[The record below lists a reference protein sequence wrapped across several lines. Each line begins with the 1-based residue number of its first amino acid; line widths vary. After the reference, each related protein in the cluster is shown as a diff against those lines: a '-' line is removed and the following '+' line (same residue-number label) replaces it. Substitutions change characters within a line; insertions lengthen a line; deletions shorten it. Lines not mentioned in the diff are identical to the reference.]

1 MSRIGLIRQ
10 GFFNQSFKAS
20 QPPPFS
26 FIDDFNLNQLRFEFS
41 SLYSLF
47 IANQSLMKN
56 HQEMVFYLDYLSQIL
71 MGYYTADYVANE
83 LETIRLKR
91 QTITRFIQDDFVSE
105 KTPEDHEK
113 RVDQSP
119 SSPWLTL
126 KKTAVSVGKT
136 VKSSARFRSYLAR
149 LIAAR
154 SYWNTSRSLAN
165 QMIRLAVASG
175 VSSELMRF
183 NHTLGVYC
191 GVSEVMQVLEKTQ
204 GVLRVSSVALSGLRL
219 LINTSTFIKHLIH
232 AAGDDTLSL
241 KKVFLQE
248 CEKRI
253 YTLMDD
259 SMWTSMNFINN
270 YRELVNLSAPAA
282 ARLSLICLGM
292 DAVMLL
298 VSWLI
303 EMKNYCQRL
312 QELTI
317 KKKEDITAWEAA
329 LIHRQINLL
338 ADEWQVQCDHHVFN
352 LVAAVL
358 LCTVFAMTLLTVNP
372 VLLGALAVLGMVGNA
387 MYNSAN
393 EFKQYRQAATRVLR
407 EKSNH
412 RSGLDAIQPL
422 AELKARQDD
431 AFALFVD
438 AFLFN
443 VVFTA
448 SLIAVAAVSLPL
460 AGMMVLC
467 YGAYK
472 LAQACGEKATPTET
486 VVSPECVYRLSMD
499 FH

>member
-10 GFFNQSFKAS
+10 GFFNPSLKAS
-20 QPPPFS
+20 HPPPFS

-56 HQEMVFYLDYLSQIL
+56 HQEVVFYLDYLSQML
-71 MGYYTADYVANE
+71 MDYYTVDYVADE
-83 LETIRLKR
+83 LEKIRLKK
-91 QTITRFIQDDFVSE
+91 QTITRFIQDDFVLE
-105 KTPEDHEK
+105 KTPEDPEI
-113 RVDQSP
+113 RGDQSP
-119 SSPWLTL
+119 LSPWLTL
-126 KKTAVSVGKT
+126 KKTTVSVGKT
-136 VKSSARFRSYLAR
+136 VKSSARVRSYVAR

-165 QMIRLAVASG
+165 QVIRLAVASG
-175 VSSELMRF
+175 VSAEFMRF
-183 NHTLGVYC
+183 NQALGVYC
-191 GVSEVMQVLEKTQ
+191 GVSEVMQVLDQMQ
-204 GVLRVSSVALSGLRL
+204 GVLRVSSVALNGLRL
-219 LINTSTFIKHLIH
+219 LINTSTFLKHLIH
-232 AAGDDTLSL
+232 AASNDNLSL

-248 CEKRI
+248 IEKRI

-259 SMWTSMNFINN
+259 SMWTSVNFINN

-282 ARLSLICLGM
+282 ARLSLIFLGM

-312 QELTI
+312 QELKS
-317 KKKEDITAWEAA
+317 KKKEEITAWEAA

-338 ADEWQVQCDHHVFN
+338 ADEWQVQCDYHVFN
-352 LVAAVL
+352 LVAAIL

-372 VLLGALAVLGMVGNA
+372 VLLGALALLSMVGNA

-393 EFKQYRQAATRVLR
+393 EFKQYRQAASRVTR
-407 EKSNH
+407 EKSN
-412 RSGLDAIQPL
+412 RLSGLKGIQPL
-422 AELKARQDD
+422 LELTARQDE
-431 AFALFVD
+431 AFAVFLD
-438 AFLFN
+438 SFLFN

-448 SLIAVAAVSLPL
+448 SLIAAAAVSLPL

-467 YGAYK
+467 YAGYK
-472 LAQACGEKATPTET
+472 LTQACGEKTSQAESA
-486 VVSPECVYRLSMD
+486 VSPECVYRLSMD